1 MLPRITHVRHVH
13 GYTLELTFD
22 DGLIAELDFKD
33 RILNR
38 GGVFKPLEDINF
50 FRQVRIDPD
59 FGTITW
65 PNDVDFCPAA
75 LHDDAAATVASAAR
89 T

>member
-13 GYTLELTFD
+13 DYALELTFD
-22 DGLIAELDFKD
+22 DGLKAEFDFKD

-38 GGVFKPLEDINF
+38 GGVFKPLENIDF

-59 FGTITW
+59 FGAIVW
-65 PNDVDFCPAA
+65 PNDVDFCPEA
-75 LHDDAAATVASAAR
+75 LHDEATTTTTRTASA
-89 T
+89 